1 MRKLGSW
8 GKDLVFSVSSDKVLT
23 FKKLNREVSA
33 RWASH
38 TPTFGKPKREFL
50 GADLETITLDI
61 TLNAFLGVNITKT
74 IKKLESALKVGRANY
89 IVIGGKRIANYK
101 FNLTKISEAYNVVYR
116 DGFISEADITLTF
129 TEYH

>member
-23 FKKLNREVSA
+23 FKKLNREVSS

-74 IKKLESALKVGRANY
+74 IKKLES
-89 IVIGGKRIANYK
+89 
-101 FNLTKISEAYNVVYR
+101 E
-116 DGFISEADITLTF
+116 
-129 TEYH
+129 

>member
-23 FKKLNREVSA
+23 FKKLGREISS

-74 IKKLESALKVGRANY
+74 IKKLESALKIGRINS
-89 IVIGGKRIANYK
+89 I
-101 FNLTKISEAYNVVYR
+101 
-116 DGFISEADITLTF
+116 
-129 TEYH
+129 

>member
-8 GKDLVFSVSSDKVLT
+8 GKDLVFYVSSDKVLT
-23 FKKLNREVSA
+23 FKKLNREVSS

-38 TPTFGKPKREFL
+38 IPTFGKPKREFL
-50 GADLETITLDI
+50 GADLETVTLDI

-74 IKKLESALKVGRANY
+74 IKKLESALKIGRANY

-101 FNLTKISEAYNVVYR
+101 FNLIKISEAYNVVYR
-116 DGFISEADITLTF
+116 DGFISEAYISLTF
-129 TEYH
+129 MEYH

>member
-23 FKKLNREVSA
+23 FKKLGREISA

-74 IKKLESALKVGRANY
+74 IKKLESALKIGRANY

-101 FNLTKISEAYNVVYR
+101 FNLTKISEAYNVV
-116 DGFISEADITLTF
+116 
-129 TEYH
+129 